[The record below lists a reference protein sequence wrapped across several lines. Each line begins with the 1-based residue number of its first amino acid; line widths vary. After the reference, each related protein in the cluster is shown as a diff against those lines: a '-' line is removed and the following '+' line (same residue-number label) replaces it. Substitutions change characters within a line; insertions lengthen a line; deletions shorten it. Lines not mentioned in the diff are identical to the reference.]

1 MTTETENKEKK
12 NKLNIKQIKAQI
24 PVIIGHV
31 KLIFDLIRPFTR
43 ILIINYI
50 LNLVQTGLG
59 MVQPQF
65 TGGII
70 DIVTR
75 SKDSEDLKYLA
86 IRMLIFTMV
95 NQEVNK
101 LSGRFSNKYYNTLQ
115 RDLKSAIYGRLLEC
129 DMEFF
134 DKLSSTEATQII
146 SSGVDQLIQLS
157 FYSVTST
164 LQTIATL
171 VGNLYL
177 MYLTSPR
184 LTLVILI
191 STPIKFFLNF
201 VNWNKQNKIYKEIHE
216 IYRDVYDI
224 PNQVLQNIGLIKG
237 FSTEKKET
245 DKFKGLQ
252 KQLGEAE
259 GQLNNDHWFLSFLKA
274 FFQEALNTIVIWMGG
289 AMVFEGSITAGSL
302 STFTMYSSQFEG
314 SIHST
319 RYVFQNLYRG
329 AQQSGKLLNVLK
341 VNSTS
346 KAKTSKNIIKP
357 NLKGSISIEHVSF
370 SYPAKP
376 DVEVLTNINLQ
387 INAGEATA
395 FVGVSGSG
403 KTTLTYLLQNLY
415 TPNQGRIFVDGED
428 IRDYDIKW
436 LHGHMGYVSQE
447 PILLDRSIE
456 ENLVYGIEGEYTQE
470 HVENTL
476 AKSNSKFILN
486 KEKFPKGL
494 ASKLGSGEGRTKLSG
509 GQKQRIAIGRAFAKD
524 PKILILDEPTSALDG
539 ESESQVQKAI
549 DDLTSLGDRT
559 VIVIAHRLSTIIN
572 CQKIVVF
579 EDGKVVEQGTH
590 KELLAK
596 NGAYSKLF
604 EFQLESMRK
613 L

>member
-43 ILIINYI
+43 ILIVNYI

-245 DKFKGLQ
+245 IKFQGLQ
-252 KQLGEAE
+252 KQLGKAE

-357 NLKGSISIEHVSF
+357 NLKGSISIEQVSF